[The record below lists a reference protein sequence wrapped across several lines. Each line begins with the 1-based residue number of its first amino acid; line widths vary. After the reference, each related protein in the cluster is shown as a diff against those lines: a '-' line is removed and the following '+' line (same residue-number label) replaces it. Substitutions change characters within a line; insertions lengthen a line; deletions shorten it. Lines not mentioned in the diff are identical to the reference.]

1 MKVENEYP
9 LSMPKI
15 VLDETP
21 LITDQKTTKI
31 EFKINPD
38 EVKDA
43 FVFLNGK
50 KVFYKRI
57 EKGENSEII
66 SVNVEMKKKYNRI
79 SVAVTGPNAKT
90 KTVSKFVTFTKGEDK
105 NEEDDYDD

>member
-1 MKVENEYP
+1 
-9 LSMPKI
+9 MPKI
-15 VLDETP
+15 TYDTTP

-38 EVKDA
+38 EIKDA

-50 KVFYKRI
+50 KIFYKRI
-57 EKGENSEII
+57 EKDEKTEII
-66 SVNVEMKKKYNRI
+66 SVDVEMKKKYNRI

-90 KTVSKFVTFTKGEDK
+90 KTISKFVTFTKGEDK

>member
-1 MKVENEYP
+1 
-9 LSMPKI
+9 MPGITFDK
-15 VLDETP
+15 TP
-21 LITDQKTTKI
+21 LTTDKKSLEI
-31 EFKINPD
+31 SFGIDPD

-57 EKGENSEII
+57 EKGEKNGSM

-79 SVAVTGPNAKT
+79 SVAVTGPDAKT

-105 NEEDDYDD
+105 NDEEDYDD